1 MSTTLHFKDIGIRKS
16 EFVAKIHSFPLEKQL
31 FLQGGYYGLFVFILP
46 SVMISICSILSV
58 LLPPP
63 STHPLLIYSTL
74 DLSPTDLNKIF
85 FTKIKIFH
93 V

>member
-1 MSTTLHFKDIGIRKS
+1 MSTTLHCKDIGIRKS

-46 SVMISICSILSV
+46 SVMISLCSIIPSV

-63 STHPLLIYSTL
+63 FNPPSF
-74 DLSPTDLNKIF
+74 NIF
-85 FTKIKIFH
+85 NT
-93 V
+93 